1 MHKSS
6 QKDSYTCVAQTG
18 TSRVQINASHIQEQ
32 VSLIKE
38 LALLVEWFI
47 PAFSKVTGA
56 SIFFICLTSN
66 GVIKHLINQTKF
78 RNVYATAQKLI
89 KSFKVSRIIQFSR
102 LI

>member
-1 MHKSS
+1 
-6 QKDSYTCVAQTG
+6 
-18 TSRVQINASHIQEQ
+18 
-32 VSLIKE
+32 
-38 LALLVEWFI
+38 
-47 PAFSKVTGA
+47 VTGA

>member
-38 LALLVEWFI
+38 LALLVE
-47 PAFSKVTGA
+47 
-56 SIFFICLTSN
+56 
-66 GVIKHLINQTKF
+66 
-78 RNVYATAQKLI
+78 
-89 KSFKVSRIIQFSR
+89 
-102 LI
+102 